1 MPVEV
6 TIPSLGESITEVV
19 LSKWHKQ
26 SGDWIEKDENLYEI
40 ESDKIT
46 TDVPSSDAGVVTL
59 AVKEGAEL
67 PIGAVIAKIDTKAPR
82 PNGATSKGKKPE
94 KSPQSSDA
102 PSTREA
108 AAPTRRTG
116 VEQAHDGAS
125 TSGGAGRATP
135 VARRIAE
142 EKGVDLGQ
150 VRGTGPSGRVTK
162 DDVLAAS
169 NRAGDKVVS
178 RATPAPTLAPP
189 QRSTSERNSRR
200 EKMSKLR
207 QKIAERLVHAKNST
221 AMLTTFNEC
230 DMSAVMA
237 LRAQYKDAFEK
248 QYGIG
253 LGFMSFFVKACVSA
267 LHRFPRANAY
277 LDGSEIEY
285 HDFVDISVAV
295 STERGLVVPV
305 VRDADL
311 MDFAEIESAIRA
323 LAIKA
328 RDGDLTM
335 DDITGGTFTITNGG
349 IYGSLNSTPILNP
362 PQSGILGMHAIKKRP
377 IEDPQT
383 PGTIVLRPM
392 MNIALSYDHRI
403 IDGAEAVSF
412 LVHVKETI
420 EMPGRLLLGI

>member
-1 MPVEV
+1 MPVNV

-46 TDVPSSDAGVVTL
+46 TDVPATESGVVTL
-59 AVKEGAEL
+59 QAKEGAEL
-67 PIGAVIAKIDTKAPR
+67 PIGAVIAKIDTKAAR
-82 PNGATSKGKKPE
+82 PNGASTKLPKKEAKPE
-94 KSPQSSDA
+94 A
-102 PSTREA
+102 REA
-108 AAPTRRTG
+108 AAPTRR
-116 VEQAHDGAS
+116 VEQSKGHDGAAAS
-125 TSGGAGRATP
+125 DGSSRATP

-142 EKGVDLGQ
+142 EKGVDLGR

-162 DDVLAAS
+162 EDVIAAS
-169 NRAGDKVVS
+169 DQASHKAETRPASAPALAVS
-178 RATPAPTLAPP
+178 RRTPDA
-189 QRSTSERNSRR
+189 RNSRR

-207 QKIAERLVHAKNST
+207 QKIAERLVHAKNAT

-237 LRAQYKDAFEK
+237 LRAQYKDAFER
-248 QYGIG
+248 QHGIG

-267 LHRFPRANAY
+267 LQKFSRANA
-277 LDGSEIEY
+277 SIIEHEIEY
-285 HDFVDISVAV
+285 HDFIDISVAV

-311 MDFAEIESAIRA
+311 MDFAQIESAIRA
-323 LAIKA
+323 LALKA

-362 PQSGILGMHAIKKRP
+362 PQSAILGMHAIKKRP

-392 MNIALSYDHRI
+392 MNLALSYDHRI

-412 LVHVKETI
+412 LVHVKECI
-420 EMPGRLLLGI
+420 EMPGRLLLGV